1 MFIHYDSDFS
11 RHGAKIEE
19 SFETA
24 KSNFSKS
31 TDFVH
36 SFKILEKKNQS
47 KATVCFYAPG
57 LGVNH

>member
-1 MFIHYDSDFS
+1 MFIYYESDFF

-31 TDFVH
+31 SDFGT
-36 SFKILEKKNQS
+36 FL
-47 KATVCFYAPG
+47 
-57 LGVNH
+57 